1 MEPAKHFLAL
11 YHRMRLTV
19 YRRLLHRTGRL
30 SAADAIAADVIYL
43 LERPTLPQ
51 FAGEMGISQPSATYR
66 VNELAQKG
74 VIEKIPS
81 PRDKRECRLQV
92 GDDYRRKTLEAPG
105 RIERLLGQLC
115 SRFTPQQL
123 DTTAAVLD
131 AATGQRTVLAENLPT
146 TTAEY
151 EANYSVARYHDG
163 WLLTVDEWGRGS
175 DGMGT
180 GDGTSAQY
188 FCDGSGQMTLIPQK
202 RYAEGKGVQDIQIL
216 DIQNGQVLVIYDEQI
231 DTRQGIDKSGT
242 AYTYTPVWRLY
253 GVMPLEDLLAGSIDF
268 TPLQFIS

>member
-43 LERPTLPQ
+43 LERPTLTQ

-92 GDDYRRKTLEAPG
+92 GDDYRCWA
-105 RIERLLGQLC
+105 
-115 SRFTPQQL
+115 SS
-123 DTTAAVLD
+123 AAVLPRSNWIPPPPCWMPSSRHWNMRRNMKND
-131 AATGQRTVLAENLPT
+131 R
-146 TTAEY
+146 
-151 EANYSVARYHDG
+151 SV
-163 WLLTVDEWGRGS
+163 
-175 DGMGT
+175 
-180 GDGTSAQY
+180 
-188 FCDGSGQMTLIPQK
+188 
-202 RYAEGKGVQDIQIL
+202 
-216 DIQNGQVLVIYDEQI
+216 
-231 DTRQGIDKSGT
+231 
-242 AYTYTPVWRLY
+242 
-253 GVMPLEDLLAGSIDF
+253 
-268 TPLQFIS
+268 

>member
-43 LERPTLPQ
+43 LERPTLTQ

-92 GDDYRRKTLEAPG
+92 GDDYRRKTLEAPAASSG
-105 RIERLLGQLC
+105 CWASSAAALPRSNWIPPPPC
-115 SRFTPQQL
+115 WMPSSRHWNMRRNMKN
-123 DTTAAVLD
+123 D
-131 AATGQRTVLAENLPT
+131 R
-146 TTAEY
+146 
-151 EANYSVARYHDG
+151 SV
-163 WLLTVDEWGRGS
+163 
-175 DGMGT
+175 
-180 GDGTSAQY
+180 
-188 FCDGSGQMTLIPQK
+188 
-202 RYAEGKGVQDIQIL
+202 
-216 DIQNGQVLVIYDEQI
+216 
-231 DTRQGIDKSGT
+231 
-242 AYTYTPVWRLY
+242 
-253 GVMPLEDLLAGSIDF
+253 
-268 TPLQFIS
+268 

>member
-43 LERPTLPQ
+43 LERPTLTQ

-105 RIERLLGQLC
+105 RDR
-115 SRFTPQQL
+115 
-123 DTTAAVLD
+123 AAAGPALQPLYP
-131 AATGQRTVLAENLPT
+131 AAIGYHRRRAGCLP
-146 TTAEY
+146 
-151 EANYSVARYHDG
+151 
-163 WLLTVDEWGRGS
+163 L
-175 DGMGT
+175 GT
-180 GDGTSAQY
+180 GT
-188 FCDGSGQMTLIPQK
+188 
-202 RYAEGKGVQDIQIL
+202 
-216 DIQNGQVLVIYDEQI
+216 
-231 DTRQGIDKSGT
+231 
-242 AYTYTPVWRLY
+242 
-253 GVMPLEDLLAGSIDF
+253 
-268 TPLQFIS
+268 